1 MVFYEDNKLLKKA
14 KESSNFL
21 VPNLHTWNVIYPH
34 KQSRAP
40 KAQVHVFEN
49 GHFNTTNANLLPKFN
64 DIFFGSIEIINEN
77 CFIFY
82 DSGSSTGEEFNAIEL
97 AKFYKEN
104 NIIYSDT
111 PSPKPINR
119 YTSSYYHDFQNR
131 YDFGGASDIDLVRLG
146 SDNKPTEL
154 IESKRSAKVTFDNW
168 SPYKADYGH
177 FNILFNLS
185 TMHNLRATI
194 AFHYWENYKIEKIN
208 KIKMYEIIDIDK
220 PKFLNV
226 VNLEEFL
233 NCEY

>member
-34 KQSRAP
+34 KQSRVP

-82 DSGSSTGEEFNAIEL
+82 DPRSLTGEEFNAIEL

-104 NIIYSDT
+104 DIIYSDN

-131 YDFGGASDIDLVRLG
+131 YDVGGASDIDLVRLG
-146 SDNKPTEL
+146 SDNKPMEL
-154 IESKRSAKVTFDNW
+154 IESKR
-168 SPYKADYGH
+168 
-177 FNILFNLS
+177 
-185 TMHNLRATI
+185 
-194 AFHYWENYKIEKIN
+194 
-208 KIKMYEIIDIDK
+208 
-220 PKFLNV
+220 
-226 VNLEEFL
+226 
-233 NCEY
+233 